1 MPKQQSKIQE
11 CEKCQQAFAKY
22 YITELCDE
30 CYNIKNLV
38 NEFVSKETDNKP
50 ITKKE

>member
-1 MPKQQSKIQE
+1 MPKEQSKIQE
-11 CEKCQQAFAKY
+11 CEQCQQSFAKY

-38 NEFVSKETDNKP
+38 NEFVSNETDKP
-50 ITKKE
+50 THKQKE